1 MIRYDRV
8 AIHATKTDEGFIRDK
23 PIVGRTGIL
32 EYRNP
37 DGSTRREYRPPEEAF
52 NVDSLNSLQ
61 GKPITMGHQGM
72 VTSGNSNIIQP
83 IGTVLSP
90 GRQDNNNIVADVV
103 IYQLPTEARELSCGY
118 NLDLEET
125 PGVTP
130 NGQPYDAIQ
139 RHIRYNHVAVV
150 PKGRAGIARLN
161 MDGDQEM
168 DFEEHQDTTG
178 GTKTMKKVRLD
189 NGIEYD
195 AAPEVAVYVDQLRED
210 HKKQKAEMDT
220 LQAKY
225 DAAVSDLKKAKEDA
239 KQAEEKAKANFDQAV
254 SDRVAVLKRADA
266 FGIKDAEKMTVQEV
280 KKAVIKKAHG
290 DDFDLENKSDE
301 YLNAAYDL
309 VKDTKQETKANK
321 ADGIA
326 SQVKTINQPKEKK
339 NDDEDLA
346 VAQAMEKLRKD
357 EADAWMKEVK

>member
-52 NVDSLNSLQ
+52 NADSLNSLQ
-61 GKPITMGHQGM
+61 GKPITMGHHGM
-72 VTSGNSNIIQP
+72 VTSDNSNIIQP

-90 GRQDNNNIVADVV
+90 GRQDNNNIVADIV

-130 NGQPYDAIQ
+130 EGQPYDAIQ

-161 MDGDQEM
+161 MDGDQEP
-168 DFEEHQDTTG
+168 DTNDKTG
-178 GTKTMKKVRLD
+178 GINNMKKVRLD

-210 HKKQKAEMDT
+210 AKKHKADMDT

-225 DAAVSDLKKAKEDA
+225 DAALADLKKAKEDA
-239 KQAEEKAKANFDQAV
+239 RAAEEKAKTSFDQAV
-254 SDRVAVLKRADA
+254 TERVAIMKRADS
-266 FGIKDAEKMTVQEV
+266 FGIEGADKMMNQD
-280 KKAVIKKAHG
+280 IKKAIIKKVHG
-290 DDFDLENKSDE
+290 DDFDLEGKSDD
-301 YLNAAYDL
+301 YVNAAYDL
-309 VKDTKQETKANK
+309 VKDTKTQGTKK
-321 ADGIA
+321 EDKEDGIT
-326 SQVKTINQPKEKK
+326 SQVKTINKHGEQKQ
-339 NDDEDLA
+339 DEEMTPE
-346 VAQAMEKLRKD
+346 QAMEQLRKD

>member
-32 EYRNP
+32 KYRNP

-52 NVDSLNSLQ
+52 NADSLNSLQ

-72 VTSGNSNIIQP
+72 VTSDNSNIIQP

-130 NGQPYDAIQ
+130 DGQPYDAIQ

-225 DAAVSDLKKAKEDA
+225 D
-239 KQAEEKAKANFDQAV
+239 QAV
-254 SDRVAVLKRADA
+254 SERVAVLKRADA

-301 YLNAAYDL
+301 YINAAYDL
-309 VKDTKQETKANK
+309 VKDTKQETKADK
-321 ADGIA
+321 ADGIT

-339 NDDEDLA
+339 NDDEDLT

>member
-52 NVDSLNSLQ
+52 NADSLNSLQ
-61 GKPITMGHQGM
+61 GKPITMGHHGM
-72 VTSGNSNIIQP
+72 VTSDNSNIIQP

-90 GRQDNNNIVADVV
+90 GRQDNNNIVADIV

-130 NGQPYDAIQ
+130 DGQPYDAIQ

-161 MDGDQEM
+161 MDGDQELYTN
-168 DFEEHQDTTG
+168 DKTG
-178 GTKTMKKVRLD
+178 GTDNMEKVRLD

-254 SDRVAVLKRADA
+254 SERVAVLKRADA

-280 KKAVIKKAHG
+280 KKAVIKKAHS

-301 YLNAAYDL
+301 YINAAYDL
-309 VKDTKQETKANK
+309 VKDTKQEKADK
-321 ADGIA
+321 EDGIA
-326 SQVKTINQPKEKK
+326 SQVKTINKHGEQKQ
-339 NDDEDLA
+339 DEEMTPE
-346 VAQAMEKLRKD
+346 QAMELLRKD

>member
-52 NVDSLNSLQ
+52 NADSLNSLQ

-72 VTSGNSNIIQP
+72 VTSDNSNIIQP

-130 NGQPYDAIQ
+130 DGQPYDAIQ

-178 GTKTMKKVRLD
+178 GTKTMEKVRLD

-195 AAPEVAVYVDQLRED
+195 AAPEVKVYVEKLLQERKDE
-210 HKKQKAEMDT
+210 KAAADK

-225 DAAVSDLKKAKEDA
+225 DAVLSDLEKEKKAHKDDMD
-239 KQAEEKAKANFDQAV
+239 K
-254 SDRVAVLKRADA
+254 
-266 FGIKDAEKMTVQEV
+266 KDAELADAV
-280 KKAVIKKAHG
+280 KARVDMLQVAQKHGIEQADSMSDKEIKIAIIHSVRG
-290 DDFDLENKSDE
+290 DSFNLDGKSDE
-301 YLNAAYDL
+301 YINAAFDMAKDERTSHTDAMKNQRQQIMSGADRSHNEDEYDL
-309 VKDTKQETKANK
+309 EA
-321 ADGIA
+321 IM
-326 SQVKTINQPKEKK
+326 
-339 NDDEDLA
+339 
-346 VAQAMEKLRKD
+346 AQIRKD
-357 EADAWMKEVK
+357 EAVAFGDKGE

>member
-52 NVDSLNSLQ
+52 NADSLNSLQ

-72 VTSGNSNIIQP
+72 VTSDNSNIIQP

-130 NGQPYDAIQ
+130 DGQPYDAIQ

-168 DFEEHQDTTG
+168 DFEEHHDTTG

-239 KQAEEKAKANFDQAV
+239 KQAEEKAKAAFDQAV

-266 FGIKDAEKMTVQEV
+266 FGIKDAEKMTVQDI
-280 KKAVIKKAHG
+280 KKAVIKKVHG
-290 DDFDLENKSDE
+290 DDFGLEDKSDE
-301 YLNAAYDL
+301 YINAAYDL
-309 VKDTKQETKANK
+309 VKDTKQEAKADK

-339 NDDEDLA
+339 NDDEDLT
-346 VAQAMEKLRKD
+346 VAEAMEQLRKD

>member
-8 AIHATKTDEGFIRDK
+8 AIHATKTGEGFIRDK

-52 NVDSLNSLQ
+52 NADSLNSLQ

-72 VTSGNSNIIQP
+72 VTSDNSNIIQP

-90 GRQDNNNIVADVV
+90 GRQDKDNIVADVV

-130 NGQPYDAIQ
+130 DGQPYDAIQ

-161 MDGDQEM
+161 MDGDQEP
-168 DFEEHQDTTG
+168 DFEGNRTG
-178 GTKTMKKVRLD
+178 GTKKMEKVRLD

-195 AAPEVAVYVDQLRED
+195 AAPEVAVFVDQLRED
-210 HKKQKAEMDT
+210 SKKQKAEMDT

-225 DAAVSDLKKAKEDA
+225 DAALSDLKKAKEDA
-239 KQAEEKAKANFDQAV
+239 QQADEKAKANFDQAV
-254 SDRVAVLKRADA
+254 RDRVAVLKRADA
-266 FGIKDAEKMTVQEV
+266 FGIEVSDEMTVQDI

-290 DDFDLENKSDE
+290 DDFDLEGKSDE
-301 YLNAAYDL
+301 YINAAYDL
-309 VKDTKQETKANK
+309 VKDTKKEDK
-321 ADGIA
+321 ADKEEGIT
-326 SQVKTINQPKEKK
+326 SQVKAINKHSEKE
-339 NDDEDLA
+339 NEDEMTPE
-346 VAQAMEKLRKD
+346 QAMEKLRKD